1 MLQNW
6 SYRLAFHQL
15 NNGVGNALIS
25 DQLQTKTLLL
35 NQYNYLIKAYDDRE
49 QGLQDLVSTMM
60 YTFLEEINNERTF
73 LESQFVDINQGV
85 CREML
90 RLMIQLYLEQNQYK
104 SAKEIM
110 CLVAQI
116 STRVKNLKRI
126 MVQIM
131 KQITDFT
138 T

>member
-1 MLQNW
+1 
-6 SYRLAFHQL
+6 
-15 NNGVGNALIS
+15 
-25 DQLQTKTLLL
+25 
-35 NQYNYLIKAYDDRE
+35 
-49 QGLQDLVSTMM
+49 MM

-126 MVQIM
+126 MV
-131 KQITDFT
+131 
-138 T
+138 

>member
-15 NNGVGNALIS
+15 NNGVWNALIS

-35 NQYNYLIKAYDDRE
+35 NQYNYLIKAYDDR
-49 QGLQDLVSTMM
+49 QKGLQDLVSTMM
-60 YTFLEEINNERTF
+60 YTFLEEINNERSF

-90 RLMIQLYLEQNQYK
+90 RLMIQLYLE
-104 SAKEIM
+104 
-110 CLVAQI
+110 
-116 STRVKNLKRI
+116 
-126 MVQIM
+126 
-131 KQITDFT
+131 
-138 T
+138 

>member
-1 MLQNW
+1 
-6 SYRLAFHQL
+6 
-15 NNGVGNALIS
+15 
-25 DQLQTKTLLL
+25 
-35 NQYNYLIKAYDDRE
+35 
-49 QGLQDLVSTMM
+49 MM

-73 LESQFVDINQGV
+73 LESQLVDINQGV